1 MVMFWDK
8 RISFAPPPPAPVI
21 YTYVFIHSSV
31 FLIAHP
37 VLGCGQG

>member
-8 RISFAPPPPAPVI
+8 PTSFAPPPAPVI
-21 YTYVFIHSSV
+21 YTYMSIHSSV